1 MRVRVRYALPM
12 NQPRT
17 AGTATTPG
25 PGAAL
30 GPGGTPGTSAVPPPT
45 GCSTAGAHDARW
57 APVPSVRG
65 DTQEPPAP
73 SGTEVPG
80 GTSVSSVAGDTRET
94 PGPSGSGTRS
104 GACARPAGAAGPCAD
119 AAARAA
125 AAPGTD
131 ASATAGGAPLIAG
144 LLLAAGGGRRLGGR
158 PKALLEHRGRP
169 LVEHAVAALRE
180 AGCGVVHVVLGA
192 AADTV
197 QEQAALHGC
206 VLVENPD
213 WEQGMGSSLRAG
225 LESLAGTGAGAALV
239 ALVDQPGIGAAAMAR
254 VAAAY
259 RGPGSL
265 AAASYAG
272 ERGHPV
278 LLGSD
283 RWAEVAAGARGDRG
297 ARVYL
302 RAHEQ
307 EIVQVPC
314 ADVARPYDI
323 DTEADLGLLE

>member
-1 MRVRVRYALPM
+1 M
-12 NQPRT
+12 
-17 AGTATTPG
+17 
-25 PGAAL
+25 
-30 GPGGTPGTSAVPPPT
+30 
-45 GCSTAGAHDARW
+45 
-57 APVPSVRG
+57 
-65 DTQEPPAP
+65 
-73 SGTEVPG
+73 
-80 GTSVSSVAGDTRET
+80 
-94 PGPSGSGTRS
+94 
-104 GACARPAGAAGPCAD
+104 
-119 AAARAA
+119 
-125 AAPGTD
+125 
-131 ASATAGGAPLIAG
+131 IAG

-158 PKALLEHRGRP
+158 PKALLEHRGRL

-197 QEQAALHGC
+197 RERAALPGC
-206 VLVENPD
+206 VLVDNPA

-239 ALVDQPGIGAAAMAR
+239 SLVDQPGIGAAAIAR

-259 RGPGSL
+259 RGADSL

-283 RWAEVAAGARGDRG
+283 RWAEVAAGAQGDRG
-297 ARVYL
+297 ARTYL
-302 RAHEQ
+302 RAHEH
-307 EIVQVPC
+307 EIDLVPC
-314 ADVARPYDI
+314 GDVARPYDI